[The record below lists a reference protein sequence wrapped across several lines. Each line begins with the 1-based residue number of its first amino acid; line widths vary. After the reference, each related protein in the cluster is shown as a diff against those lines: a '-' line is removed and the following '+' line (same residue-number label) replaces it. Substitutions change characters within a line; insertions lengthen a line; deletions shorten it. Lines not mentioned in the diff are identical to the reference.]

1 VIGHKS
7 FSTSNLKKLLILS
20 NTPQNNTTDNIPRNS
35 KDFEIGTNRLQQSP
49 KDLSDK
55 KNLDPPKNKKKKKMN
70 KNKDKIPKLEYK
82 EEKSKKDKL
91 VLFKLKKKIDQKG
104 LLKEKKSKQNDFLK
118 LSNENVEVSDPFNV
132 ENDLPPEFVALIEKG
147 GFSMKEIEENTD
159 TVANIFEIH
168 SQYELEIKK
177 RTNSS
182 TCN

>member
-1 VIGHKS
+1 
-7 FSTSNLKKLLILS
+7 
-20 NTPQNNTTDNIPRNS
+20 
-35 KDFEIGTNRLQQSP
+35 
-49 KDLSDK
+49 
-55 KNLDPPKNKKKKKMN
+55 
-70 KNKDKIPKLEYK
+70 
-82 EEKSKKDKL
+82 
-91 VLFKLKKKIDQKG
+91 
-104 LLKEKKSKQNDFLK
+104 LKEKKSKQNDFLK

-182 TCN
+182 PCN